1 MKIDEEAFRQGYMSV
16 KEAFSANELV
26 GFNLPQF
33 LENIVGNTVQKSK
46 NWAVDKAVDYGMKDE
61 GIKKQVMA
69 NPQVQAMAQKTMM
82 DGFGDKVKG
91 FFSNPMALGGTALV
105 AGGLMLPSL
114 LGNKKTKKPLQQ
126 PNMGAQ
132 QGMSPLQQQARDTR
146 FAFDKPDLTA

>member
-16 KEAFSANELV
+16 KLAIDTSGLTLPEGFEVTNDMIDALVKSPKNMATIRAHPAF
-26 GFNLPQF
+26 
-33 LENIVGNTVQKSK
+33 
-46 NWAVDKAVDYGMKDE
+46 
-61 GIKKQVMA
+61 
-69 NPQVQAMAQKTMM
+69 QAMAQKAVM

>member
-16 KEAFSANELV
+16 KLAIEIAGLQ
-26 GFNLPQF
+26 LPDNFEVTNAMIDQ
-33 LENIVGNTVQKSK
+33 LAK
-46 NWAVDKAVDYGMKDE
+46 NPKNMATIKAHPVF
-61 GIKKQVMA
+61 
-69 NPQVQAMAQKTMM
+69 QALAQKTMM
-82 DGFGDKVKG
+82 EGFGDKVKG